1 VSTPDTIS
9 SLTSAL
15 GSSTTTAVANPAL
28 EPASV
33 RNGSAAVKQDY
44 QEALGFESVL
54 VNELAQ
60 QLVSSSGLS
69 DPGDSSDSSDA
80 DASNDP
86 TASAFAS
93 LLPGALTNSIMSNGG
108 LGLAAQILPT
118 LTGPATTDADDIT
131 AASPVTDSGGETS

>member
-1 VSTPDTIS
+1 VSAPDTIG

-15 GSSTTTAVANPAL
+15 GSSSTTIVANPAT

-69 DPGDSSDSSDA
+69 DPGDSSDSSDP
-80 DASNDP
+80 DSSSDP

-93 LLPGALTNSIMSNGG
+93 LLPGALTNSIMGNGG
-108 LGLAAQILPT
+108 LGLAAQILPS
-118 LTGPATTDADDIT
+118 LTGSATGSTDGTPAS
-131 AASPVTDSGGETS
+131 AASTDGGAQS

>member
-1 VSTPDTIS
+1 VSTPDTVGSLSS
-9 SLTSAL
+9 SL
-15 GSSTTTAVANPAL
+15 GSTTTAIVNPAL

-33 RNGSAAVKQDY
+33 RNGSPAVRQDY

-69 DPGDSSDSSDA
+69 DPGDSGDSSDS
-80 DASNDP
+80 DASSDP

-108 LGLAAQILPT
+108 LGLAAQILPS
-118 LTGPATTDADDIT
+118 LTGSQATPGADSTSAPDA
-131 AASPVTDSGGETS
+131 AQPS

>member
-1 VSTPDTIS
+1 VSTPDIAGA
-9 SLTSAL
+9 LLSAS
-15 GSSTTTAVANPAL
+15 GSPSAIPVVNEAL

-69 DPGDSSDSSDA
+69 SDGSQDA
-80 DASNDP
+80 GTSATSGDAS
-86 TASAFAS
+86 ASDFAS
-93 LLPGALTNSIMSNGG
+93 LLPSALTNSIMSNGG
-108 LGLAAQILPT
+108 LGLAAQLMPS
-118 LTGPATTDADDIT
+118 LTGANSATSVAPTATPAGSRPGQ
-131 AASPVTDSGGETS
+131 AS

>member
-9 SLTSAL
+9 SLSSAL

-69 DPGDSSDSSDA
+69 DPGDSSDSSDP
-80 DASNDP
+80 DSSSDP

-93 LLPGALTNSIMSNGG
+93 LLPGALTNSIMANGG

-118 LTGPATTDADDIT
+118 LTGPAMSAADATTPASSPADNG
-131 AASPVTDSGGETS
+131 AQTS